1 VVRAQVWPQPAAR
14 AVTPLPRPL
23 TGVGVRRSV
32 VVPSPSWPYQFPP
45 QQRAAPAVVRAQV
58 WGPPAARAAT
68 PLPRVGRERAG
79 ERGQPQGLPL
89 RDGVRARGR
98 AWG

>member
-45 QQRAAPAVVRAQV
+45 QQRAAPAGVRAQV
-58 WGPPAARAAT
+58 WPQPAARAAT
-68 PLPRVGRERAG
+68 PLLRPLTGAGMGRKLS
-79 ERGQPQGLPL
+79 QPAVPSPS
-89 RDGVRARGR
+89 
-98 AWG
+98 